1 MFPSSKLICLC
12 LILEQ
17 NSGFF
22 GVLLVPNPNQI
33 IIKMGKGSLLGD
45 SGVSIPSST
54 KQKISSWDFYHVI
67 IELKMKE
74 SKKKKKKKKE
84 RKTLFSIPFL
94 LLHIGLA
101 FEVTPKSQTSFAIFV
116 HYSFMRHI
124 LFACAKRV

>member
-74 SKKKKKKKKE
+74 SKKKKEEEE
-84 RKTLFSIPFL
+84 RKKDPFFYSISSPTYRFSF
-94 LLHIGLA
+94 
-101 FEVTPKSQTSFAIFV
+101 
-116 HYSFMRHI
+116 
-124 LFACAKRV
+124 